1 MSADLATLSPALPT
15 VPAQS
20 NPFEA
25 MRLALIKRLLEM
37 RAPKAYPSFPSPG
50 HHEGVAQHIR
60 DAALIFDEWLA
71 AVGHEVRDNAT
82 TSISAGLFSGSFT
95 GAVDGNETGAV
106 EEQAEMLREF
116 ASERRSARGGR

>member
-1 MSADLATLSPALPT
+1 MSADLATLSPTLPT

-25 MRLALIKRLLEM
+25 MRLALIKRLLELK
-37 RAPKAYPSFPSPG
+37 APKAYPSFPSPG

-71 AVGHEVRDNAT
+71 AVGFQVSDNAT
-82 TSISAGLFSGSFT
+82 CNIDMRVFEDTFT
-95 GAVDGNETGAV
+95 AAIEGNATFEVDRA
-106 EEQAEMLREF
+106 AESLLEG
-116 ASERRSARGGR
+116 RRVA